1 MANVSCSILC
11 PPDVE
16 EKLLD
21 RLLITFPD
29 EMFISTPT
37 FGHGVAHG
45 AMNPNEQVLGRARG
59 LHVQIVLGGDEW
71 QTLRELLIREFV
83 GTGIRYWVT
92 PVSEEGVCA

>member
-1 MANVSCSILC
+1 MSDLNCSILC

-21 RLLITFPD
+21 RLLIEFPD

-37 FGHGVAHG
+37 FAHG
-45 AMNPNEQVLGRARG
+45 IAHRAMNRHEQVLGRARA
-59 LHVQIVLGGDEW
+59 LLIQIVLNPGEW
-71 QTLRELLIREFV
+71 QTLRKLLTRDFA
-83 GTGIRYWVT
+83 GTGVRYWIM